1 MNRACLISWMDGTHQ
16 DTDGG
21 AGDEDGE
28 AAKVGVGD
36 DGGSERN
43 QVQGASNDVGDL
55 RRVDALDVVHLE

>member
-1 MNRACLISWMDGTHQ
+1 MDGTHQ